1 MPTEIKTLMNQ
12 KAISY
17 GLIGGIIV
25 IALNLLIY
33 LIDPALLANWWV
45 GLASLPIVIIILI
58 MGGLAIRKAEGGYI
72 TFGKAFLNMFVIG
85 IVMAV
90 LSTINQVLLFHVID
104 PELPQFIMEK
114 SMENMAEMMSNFGMP
129 EAQLEQ
135 AMSEAAASM
144 EGQFSVGKQILGVI
158 WGSVFYAVLALILAL
173 IVKRNPENA

>member
-1 MPTEIKTLMNQ
+1 MNS

-17 GLIGGIIV
+17 GIIGGIIT
-25 IALNLLIY
+25 IALNLVIY

-45 GLASLPIVIIILI
+45 GLASIPIVIIILVV
-58 MGGLAIRKAEGGYI
+58 GGLAIRKQEGGYI
-72 TFGKAFLNMFVIG
+72 TFGKAFINMLVIG

-90 LSTINQVLLFHVID
+90 ISSLYQMILFHVID
-104 PELPQFIMEK
+104 PELPQFLMEK

-129 EAQLEQ
+129 EAQLEE

-144 EGQFSVGKQILGVI
+144 EDQFSIGNQILGII